1 MAMDRL
7 FQLMKEKNASD
18 MFFAVNSPVHIK
30 INGALIPINQHR
42 LEPENILSL
51 LSEVATPEQLL
62 ELERDNELNM
72 GVSVPNLGRFRLSA
86 FRQRGSISA
95 VFRFVPDDI
104 PPLGGL
110 GLPPVLSELIMEK
123 RGLLLVVGAT
133 GSGKSTTIAAMLDH
147 RNEQRTGHI
156 LTLED
161 PIEYLFKNKKSI
173 VNQREIGSD
182 ANSFAIALKNSMR
195 QAPDCILIGE
205 IRDRETMAA
214 ALAYAQSGHLVLATL
229 HANNSYNALNRI
241 ISFYPME
248 NRAALL
254 QDLAS
259 SVKAIVSQRLVK
271 SAAGG
276 ARQAAVEVMLNT
288 RYIAD
293 LIEKGEIGQIKEAM
307 DKSLSPGSQSF
318 EGALFKLVKE
328 GLVTQDEALANA
340 DSATNLLWLLNNG
353 PDSQVEQ
360 TQERER
366 EKPPASQ
373 SASFTEFTL
382 NS

>member
-30 INGALIPINQHR
+30 INGNLIPINQQK
-42 LEPENILSL
+42 LEPDNIHSL
-51 LSEVATPEQLL
+51 LTEIATPAQME
-62 ELERDNELNM
+62 ELAATNELNM

-86 FRQRGSISA
+86 FKQRGSISA
-95 VFRFVPDDI
+95 VFRFVPATI
-104 PPLGGL
+104 PVLADL
-110 GLPPVLSELIMEK
+110 QLPPVLADLIMEK
-123 RGLLLVVGAT
+123 RGLLLLVGST
-133 GSGKSTTIAAMLDH
+133 GSGKSTTIASMLDH
-147 RNEQRTGHI
+147 RNELRSGHI

-182 ANSFAIALKNSMR
+182 AKDFYTALRNSMR

-205 IRDRETMAA
+205 IRDKETMAA

-241 ISFYPME
+241 ISFYPIE

-254 QDLAS
+254 QDLS
-259 SVKAIVSQRLVK
+259 STVKAIVSQRLVR
-271 SAAGG
+271 SINGG
-276 ARQAAVEVMLNT
+276 TRTAAVEVMVNT
-288 RYIAD
+288 RYISD

-307 DKSLSPGSQSF
+307 EKSMSPGSQSF
-318 EGALFKLVKE
+318 ELALLKLVQD
-328 GLVTQDEALANA
+328 GLISQDEALANA

-353 PDSQVEQ
+353 PDSKTAKEEPQA
-360 TQERER
+360 
-366 EKPPASQ
+366 PAKGADE
-373 SASFTEFTL
+373 ASFTEFTL
-382 NS
+382 NT

>member
-1 MAMDRL
+1 MMAMDRL

-30 INGALIPINQHR
+30 INGNLIPINQQK

-51 LSEVATPEQLL
+51 LGEIASPEQME
-62 ELERDNELNM
+62 ELARDNELNM
-72 GVSVPNLGRFRLSA
+72 GISVANLGRFRLSA

-95 VFRFVPDDI
+95 VFRFVPANI
-104 PPLGGL
+104 PALGDL
-110 GLPPVLSELIMEK
+110 GLPAILSELIMEK
-123 RGLLLVVGAT
+123 RGLILLVGAT
-133 GSGKSTTIAAMLDH
+133 GSGKSTTIASMLDH
-147 RNEQRTGHI
+147 RNELRAGHI

-182 ANSFAIALKNSMR
+182 ALDFATALRNSMR

-205 IRDRETMAA
+205 IRDKETMAA

-241 ISFYPME
+241 ISFYPIE
-248 NRAALL
+248 NRPALL
-254 QDLAS
+254 QDLS
-259 SVKAIVSQRLVK
+259 SAVKAIASQRLVR

-276 ARQAAVEVMLNT
+276 VRQAAVEVMVNT
-288 RYIAD
+288 RYVAD

-307 DKSLSPGSQSF
+307 EKSLSPGSQTF
-318 EGALFKLVKE
+318 EAALLQLVKS
-328 GLVTQDEALANA
+328 GLVTQEEALANA
-340 DSATNLLWLLNNG
+340 DSATNLLWLLNNA
-353 PDSQVEQ
+353 PDSKIAQKEEQ
-360 TQERER
+360 EPA
-366 EKPPASQ
+366 KPAEPG
-373 SASFTEFTL
+373 ASFTEFTL
-382 NS
+382 NT

>member
-30 INGALIPINQHR
+30 INGNLIPINQNR
-42 LEPENILSL
+42 LEPENIVSL
-51 LSEVATPEQLL
+51 LSEVTTPEQMA

-95 VFRFVPDDI
+95 VFRFVPGHI
-104 PPLGGL
+104 PPLGEL
-110 GLPPVLSELIMEK
+110 GLPSVLSELIMEK

-133 GSGKSTTIAAMLDH
+133 GSGKSTTIASMLDH
-147 RNEQRTGHI
+147 RNEARSGHI

-161 PIEYLFKNKKSI
+161 PIEYLFKNKRSI

-182 ANSFAIALKNSMR
+182 ASSFGIALKNSMR

-241 ISFYPME
+241 ISFYPLE
-248 NRAALL
+248 NRTALL

-271 SAAGG
+271 AAAGG
-276 ARQAAVEVMLNT
+276 ARQPAVEVMMNT
-288 RYIAD
+288 RYVAD
-293 LIEKGEIGQIKEAM
+293 LIEKGEISQIREAM

-318 EGALFKLVKE
+318 ESALFALVKD
-328 GLVTQDEALANA
+328 GLVTQEEALANA

-353 PDSQVEQ
+353 PDSQATTEEQ
-360 TQERER
+360 T
-366 EKPPASQ
+366 KPVDPQ
-373 SASFTEFTL
+373 GASFTEFTL
-382 NS
+382 NN

>member
-30 INGALIPINQHR
+30 INGNLIPINQQK
-42 LEPENILSL
+42 LEPDNIHAL
-51 LSEVATPEQLL
+51 LAEIATPEQMQ
-62 ELERDNELNM
+62 ELAATNELNM

-95 VFRFVPDDI
+95 VFRFVPATI
-104 PPLGGL
+104 PPLADL
-110 GLPPVLSELIMEK
+110 RLPPVLAELIMEK
-123 RGLLLVVGAT
+123 RGLLLLVGST

-147 RNEQRTGHI
+147 RNALRSGHI

-161 PIEYLFKNKKSI
+161 PIEYLFHNQKSI

-182 ANSFAIALKNSMR
+182 ARDFATALRNSLR

-205 IRDRETMAA
+205 IRDKETMAA

-241 ISFYPME
+241 ISFYPIE
-248 NRAALL
+248 NRPALL
-254 QDLAS
+254 QDLS
-259 SVKAIVSQRLVK
+259 STIKAIVSQRLVR
-271 SAAGG
+271 SAHGG
-276 ARQAAVEVMLNT
+276 ARSAAVEVMVNT
-288 RYIAD
+288 RHVAE
-293 LIEKGEIGQIKEAM
+293 LIEAGEIGQIKEAM
-307 DKSLSPGSQSF
+307 EKSLSPGSQSF
-318 EGALFKLVKE
+318 EQALLKLV
-328 GLVTQDEALANA
+328 QDGVVSQEEALANA

-353 PDSQVEQ
+353 PDSKNARADEPE
-360 TQERER
+360 TRAA
-366 EKPPASQ
+366 ASGD
-373 SASFTEFTL
+373 ASFTGFTL
-382 NS
+382 NT